1 MEMDATE
8 AGGTAPAE
16 PDDEYDGPLP
26 LFADFMNVLGEHDGV
41 VTGATEQGTGVRL
54 TVTELAFD
62 LPMEL
67 RVRENET
74 GDLVLR
80 AGPPTQRV
88 DTTIFPVLHRL
99 RVRMART
106 EEALEADAS
115 NTDEGK

>member
-1 MEMDATE
+1 MEMDAKE
-8 AGGTAPAE
+8 AGGTAPVK

-26 LFADFMNVLGEHDGV
+26 LFADFINVLGEHDGV
-41 VTGATEQGTGVRL
+41 VIGATEQGTGVRL
-54 TVTELAFD
+54 TVTGLAFD

-88 DTTIFPVLHRL
+88 DTTIFPVLHRV

-106 EEALEADAS
+106 EEAVEAAAS